1 MDEKDPV
8 WRRNKVAVRD
18 DEGEVPRT
26 RGWGKMHVIHGHTSQ
41 QQFQR
46 IDVIKRH
53 NSILKIKI
61 IGTSDTITSKKYTER
76 QRQIHQYVD
85 TISGRMSNL
94 LIIHL
99 RIYYVLIYSFNN

>member
-26 RGWGKMHVIHGHTSQ
+26 RGWGKMHVIHGHTS
-41 QQFQR
+41 
-46 IDVIKRH
+46 
-53 NSILKIKI
+53 ILKIKI
-61 IGTSDTITSKKYTER
+61 IGKSDTITSKKYTER